1 MEFLSLSRRR
11 SSSRNVPNGEE
22 RGETDVFQATIC
34 QPFRQICQGGN
45 GSWELHID
53 VLKSE
58 IFWRRQVL
66 DLLIFIDTWY
76 EELGR
81 SWSVL
86 SASAFGLG
94 ARSCLNVF
102 NWKYPWQNP
111 WTKFSRRSMLLH
123 IIREPKLTSIDVKF
137 PSSFVVKICDIL
149 SL

>member
-1 MEFLSLSRRR
+1 MSHKASTLSESD
-11 SSSRNVPNGEE
+11 SVEAY
-22 RGETDVFQATIC
+22 ATAFENWSNRMKTAIC
-34 QPFRQICQGGN
+34 KPFRQICQGGN

-94 ARSCLNVF
+94 ARSLAKPMDKVF
-102 NWKYPWQNP
+102 NILPAR
-111 WTKFSRRSMLLH
+111 TLLLH

>member
-1 MEFLSLSRRR
+1 MMSHQHFLSY
-11 SSSRNVPNGEE
+11 
-22 RGETDVFQATIC
+22 ATAFENWSNRMKTAIC
-34 QPFRQICQGGN
+34 KPFRQICQGGN
-45 GSWELHID
+45 GSLELHID

-86 SASAFGLG
+86 SASVFGLG

-111 WTKFSRRSMLLH
+111 WTKFSTSCQQEPCFS
-123 IIREPKLTSIDVKF
+123 ISFWEPKLTSIDVKF

-149 SL
+149 PL

>member
-1 MEFLSLSRRR
+1 MSHKAPTLSYQHFPS
-11 SSSRNVPNGEE
+11 G
-22 RGETDVFQATIC
+22 ATALKRC
-34 QPFRQICQGGN
+34 KPFRQICQGG
-45 GSWELHID
+45 SRELYNDQAKH

-111 WTKFSRRSMLLH
+111 WTKLSISSRQEACFFISFKSRSLPQLM
-123 IIREPKLTSIDVKF
+123 
-137 PSSFVVKICDIL
+137 
-149 SL
+149 